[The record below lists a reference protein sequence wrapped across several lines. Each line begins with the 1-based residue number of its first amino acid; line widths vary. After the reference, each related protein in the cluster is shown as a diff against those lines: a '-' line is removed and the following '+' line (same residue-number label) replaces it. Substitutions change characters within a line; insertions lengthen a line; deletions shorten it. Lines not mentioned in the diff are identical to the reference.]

1 MTTPHVTRTFGPI
14 HFEDLEP
21 HRFED
26 LIRELIYDYKDWQ
39 SIEATGRSGSDDG
52 IDIRAYERFLS
63 PSLIDDEA
71 DDESMPMD
79 GNQWWIQCKRE
90 TAIGPT
96 KVKDIVNGIDP
107 KNPPYGYI
115 LAASANFSKKAY
127 DVFREELR
135 KLGVMEFYLWGK
147 AELEDMLHMGKYDRI
162 LFTFFGI
169 SLTTKKKT
177 RTSEIRFAVTNKN
190 KLLRT
195 LGEDRNMNKP
205 VLLRD
210 LKDASYPNSPIKQEL
225 KNNTGWIPGI
235 ASQYT
240 VTGVLIKIHEYYA
253 YIDKE
258 KKEWDYTTHS
268 DDISIPGIV
277 DDEEVDFETS
287 KRMNDA
293 HRRLLDFHLSLPHK
307 NQAKLEVYG
316 LLKFED
322 IAYYD
327 EKGDVMHNFP
337 HIYVDFASKNGPFKR
352 LFYFLNVDNRYL
364 DVVREGYKQIKIF
377 PNTFPNTALGKI
389 YSEQKVKL
397 DDSTISSMKSGQ
409 HGLQA
414 LYDISNK
421 YAFLNPH
428 DVIGVATY
436 RSAEESYIKITC
448 KYSSKFKEYINLMN
462 DPFICGV
469 ITEQIGKQLGDDDV
483 LSIYEFVTIQKWE
496 LEKLSNRDDENTP
509 D

>member
-1 MTTPHVTRTFGPI
+1 MRAPHVTRTFGPI

-52 IDIRAYERFLS
+52 IDIRAYERNFTP
-63 PSLIDDEA
+63 PSIDDEA

-79 GNQWWIQCKRE
+79 GNLWIIQCKRE
-90 TAIGPT
+90 TSVGPT
-96 KVKDIVNGIDP
+96 KVKDIVNEIDP

-135 KLGVMEFYLWGK
+135 KKGVMEFHLWGK
-147 AELEDMLHMGKYDRI
+147 AELEDMLHMGRYDRI

-169 SLTTKKKT
+169 SLTTRRKT
-177 RTSEIRFAVTNKN
+177 RATEVRFAVTNKN

-195 LGEDRNMNKP
+195 LGEASDINKP

-210 LKDASYPNSPIKQEL
+210 LNDTFYPNSPENQEL
-225 KNNTGWIPGI
+225 QRNPGWIPGI

-240 VTGVLIKIHEYYA
+240 VTGVLIRIHEYYA
-253 YIDKE
+253 YLNNE

-268 DDISIPGIV
+268 DDIFIPGITYDE
-277 DDEEVDFETS
+277 DDDFDTLKKQNES
-287 KRMNDA
+287 
-293 HRRLLDFHLSLPHK
+293 HRKLLDFFRSFPHR

-327 EKGDVMHNFP
+327 DKGDILHNFP
-337 HIYVDFASKNGPFKR
+337 HIYVDFSPANGPFKR
-352 LFYFLNVDNRYL
+352 KFYFLKVGYRHVD
-364 DVVREGYKQIKIF
+364 VIEEGYTRIKIF
-377 PNTFPNTALGKI
+377 PSTFPVASLGKI
-389 YSEQKVKL
+389 FYKQTVKV
-397 DDSTISSMKSGQ
+397 DDSTLSSIKSG
-409 HGLQA
+409 HDSMHA
-414 LYDISNK
+414 LFDNDGK
-421 YAFLNPH
+421 YSFLNPQ
-428 DVIGVATY
+428 DVIGVATN
-436 RSAEESYIKITC
+436 RTNEELFIKITC
-448 KYSSKFKEYINLMN
+448 KYSYTLNEYITLMN
-462 DPFICGV
+462 DPFMGEI
-469 ITEQIGKQLGDDDV
+469 IANQIGKQLGDNDV
-483 LSIYEFVTIQKWE
+483 LNIYEFVTIQKWE
-496 LEKLSNRDDENTP
+496 VEEQAGRESEGV
-509 D
+509 